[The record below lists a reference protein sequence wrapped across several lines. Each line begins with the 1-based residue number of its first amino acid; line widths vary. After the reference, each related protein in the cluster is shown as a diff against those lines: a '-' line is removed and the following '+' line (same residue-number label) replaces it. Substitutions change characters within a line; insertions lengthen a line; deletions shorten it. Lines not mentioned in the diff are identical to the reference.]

1 MKKNII
7 LLSLTSI
14 CLFATAQVKK
24 DGYTINGKIEGLKG
38 PHMYIYGL
46 GASDSVAV
54 KNGAFSYK
62 GSVKEPT
69 RIYLTDRKG
78 MQLELYVENA
88 PVSIKGNVNATEDM
102 LISGGK
108 TQQEQ
113 NALKLTKKALD
124 KEQKQLY
131 ARYEKAENAKDTT
144 AIAGIEKEF
153 SKIYK
158 ASDALNKAFI
168 RKHPKSY
175 VSLINIKDLGM
186 STEYA
191 ELAALYQSLDAS
203 LKSSPGGK
211 KMEATLTVLQK
222 GSNGQAM
229 LDFTQNDMDGKPV
242 RFSSFK
248 GKYVLVDFWASWC
261 GPCRGENPN
270 VLKAYNDFKD
280 KGFTVLGVSLD
291 DSGDKWKKAVQ
302 EDKMPWTQVSDLKGW
317 KNEVSTYY
325 GIQGI
330 PSNYLVDPN
339 GVIIARNLRGEALQE
354 KLKELMK

>member
-7 LLSLTSI
+7 LLSLSSI

-24 DGYTINGKIEGLKG
+24 DGYTINGKIEGLKS

-46 GASDSVAV
+46 GGSDSVSV
-54 KNGAFSYK
+54 KNGVFSYK
-62 GSVKEPT
+62 GTVKEPT

-78 MQLELYVENA
+78 LQLELYVENT
-88 PVSIKGNVNATEDM
+88 PVSIKGNATAPEDM

-113 NALKLTKKALD
+113 NALKMTKKALN

-131 ARYEKAENAKDTT
+131 LEYEKAETAKDST
-144 AIAGIEKEF
+144 AIARIEKELF
-153 SKIYK
+153 RIYRE
-158 ASDALNKAFI
+158 SDALNKAFI
-168 RKHPKSY
+168 MKHPKSY
-175 VSLINIKDLGM
+175 VSLTNIKDLGM
-186 STEYA
+186 STDYA
-191 ELAALYQSLDAS
+191 ELAALYKSIDPS
-203 LKSSPGGK
+203 LKASPGGK
-211 KMEATLTVLQK
+211 KMAATLAVLQK

-229 LDFTQNDMDGKPV
+229 LDFTQNDMEGKPV

-270 VLKAYNDFKD
+270 VLKAYNEFKD

-291 DSGDKWKKAVQ
+291 DSADKWKKAVE

-339 GVIIARNLRGEALQE
+339 GVIIARNLRGEALPK